1 VAWQQSFVI
10 VLLLCIVRRRVMS
23 VWLLCDSTGSPGKG
37 AKTDQNV
44 WPLPRFKNFQRH
56 KCFDDSRFCLIFS
69 FGGNYENSV
78 ETILVETNIF
88 WWKLLLF
95 GGN

>member
-1 VAWQQSFVI
+1 MLHSSSAT
-10 VLLLCIVRRRVMS
+10 CKK
-23 VWLLCDSTGSPGKG
+23 DTGSPGKG

-44 WPLPRFKNFQRH
+44 WPLPRFNNFHQH
-56 KCFDDSRFCLIFS
+56 GCFDDSRFCQIFS
-69 FGGNYENSV
+69 FGGNYEISVETILV

-88 WWKLLLF
+88 WWKLILF

>member
-1 VAWQQSFVI
+1 VFGCCVI
-10 VLLLCIVRRRVMS
+10 VLGVPERKQKQ
-23 VWLLCDSTGSPGKG
+23 T
-37 AKTDQNV
+37 KTSG
-44 WPLPRFKNFQRH
+44 RFPDLKIFSSKN

-69 FGGNYENSV
+69 FGGNYEILVETILV

-88 WWKLLLF
+88 WLKLLLF

>member
-1 VAWQQSFVI
+1 MGGFEVKEKSADRCFNRSRTAWES
-10 VLLLCIVRRRVMS
+10 RK
-23 VWLLCDSTGSPGKG
+23 GSKNRPKRL
-37 AKTDQNV
+37 AASPIEKFSA
-44 WPLPRFKNFQRH
+44 PRIFY
-56 KCFDDSRFCLIFS
+56 DSRFCLIFS
-69 FGGNYENSV
+69 FGGNYEISVETISV

>member
-1 VAWQQSFVI
+1 
-10 VLLLCIVRRRVMS
+10 MS
-23 VWLLCDSTGSPGKG
+23 TIIINCHLPGSPRKG

-44 WPLPRFKNFQRH
+44 WPLPPFKNFQRH
-56 KCFDDSRFCLIFS
+56 ECFDDSRFCLIFS
-69 FGGNYENSV
+69 FGGNYEISVETISV